1 MGCNNNFM
9 IDFQKIL
16 FTKGTSYGTIKKS
29 EITKQMGPHGMKNLN
44 IMIKPASSMC
54 NLRCKYCF
62 YEEVS
67 ARRKTPFCGVMTDET
82 VNRMISKIAADVSH
96 EDMVHFAFQGG
107 EPTLAGLSFFER
119 FIARVA
125 SQMPKIKV
133 SYALQTNAVLLDDD
147 WCRFLKEHRFLV
159 GVSLDILPECHDA
172 VRVDRENHGTYR
184 KVLEKLRLLHRYRV
198 DYNILCTLTNAIA
211 RHPKQVWNWLTKENI
226 SYVQFTPCL
235 GEPDSPKKSPYA
247 LTPER
252 FAFFYNQLFSYWY
265 EDYRKGKYRSV
276 KFFDD
281 AVNLLMY
288 GRPTSCGMNG
298 TCQPQLV
305 IEADGSAYPCDFY
318 CLDEFRMGNITEQG
332 PLELLRSTVTQ
343 NFLHRPHETPKLC
356 KSCQYAVF
364 CGGNCKRMQK
374 EICCTTDD
382 TYCGYQHFLKENG
395 KTLLEIADRH
405 RKR

>member
-1 MGCNNNFM
+1 M
-9 IDFQKIL
+9 
-16 FTKGTSYGTIKKS
+16 KS
-29 EITKQMGPHGMKNLN
+29 LS
-44 IMIKPASSMC
+44 IMIKPASSLC

-67 ARRKTPFCGVMTDET
+67 AKRETPCRGMMTEET
-82 VNRMISKIAADVSH
+82 ACRMISKIAEDVSSG
-96 EDMVHFAFQGG
+96 DRVQFVFQGG
-107 EPTLAGLSFFER
+107 EPTLAGLSFFENFADTVTR
-119 FIARVA
+119 E
-125 SQMPKIKV
+125 MPGISI
-133 SYALQTNAVLLDDD
+133 SYALQTNGMLLDDD
-147 WCRFLKEHRFLV
+147 WCRFLKKHCFLA
-159 GVSLDILPECHDA
+159 GISLDILPECHDA
-172 VRVDRENHGTYR
+172 VRVNGENNGTYR
-184 KVLEKLRLLHRYRV
+184 KVLENIRLSDRYRV

-211 RHPKQVWNWLTKENI
+211 RHPKQVWNWLVKENI

-235 GEPDSPKKSPYA
+235 GEADTEEKSPYA

-252 FAFFYNQLFSYWY
+252 FASFYKQLFSYWY
-265 EDYRKGKYRSV
+265 ADYRKGKYRSI

-298 TCQPQLV
+298 TCRPQLV

-318 CLDEFRMGNITEQG
+318 CLDEFCMGNITEQG
-332 PLELLRSTVTQ
+332 PLELLRSEVTA
-343 NFLHRPHETPKLC
+343 NFLNRPHKSPKLC
-356 KSCQYAVF
+356 KTCQYAVF

-374 EICCTTDD
+374 EICCTADG
-382 TYCGYQHFLKENG
+382 TYCGYRDFLAEYG

>member
-1 MGCNNNFM
+1 
-9 IDFQKIL
+9 
-16 FTKGTSYGTIKKS
+16 
-29 EITKQMGPHGMKNLN
+29 MKNLS
-44 IMIKPASSMC
+44 IMIKPASSLC

-62 YEEVS
+62 YEDVS
-67 ARRKTPFCGVMTDET
+67 AKRETPCCGMMTEET
-82 VNRMISKIAADVSH
+82 VKHMMENIAADLMPG
-96 EDMVHFAFQGG
+96 DGVHFVFQGG
-107 EPTLAGLSFFER
+107 EPTLAGIPFFER
-119 FIARVA
+119 FVDSGKDAMSGIR
-125 SQMPKIKV
+125 I
-133 SYALQTNAVLLDDD
+133 SYALQTNGILLDDD

-159 GVSLDILPECHDA
+159 GISLDILPEYHNA
-172 VRVDRENHGTYR
+172 ARVDCENRETYR
-184 KVLEKLRLLHRYRV
+184 KVLEKIRLLERYGV

-211 RHPKQVWNWLTKENI
+211 RHPKQVWNWLVKVQI

-235 GEPDSPKKSPYA
+235 GESDAETESPYA

-252 FAFFYNQLFSYWY
+252 FASFYKQLFSYWY
-265 EDYRKGKYRSV
+265 ADYQKGQYRSV

-318 CLDEFRMGNITEQG
+318 CLDEYRMGHITEQG
-332 PLELLRSTVTQ
+332 PLELLRSTAVQ
-343 NFLHRPHETPKLC
+343 SFLNRPHPSPKLC
-356 KSCQYAVF
+356 ETCRYAVF

-374 EICCTTDD
+374 EICCKADD
-382 TYCGYQHFLKENG
+382 TYCGYRDFLEECG
-395 KTLLEIADRH
+395 KALLEIADRH